1 MLDKNNRLKKR
12 KSFAYIFKN
21 GKTVTTTHF
30 AITYHSANGKYPR
43 IGFSVSKI
51 VGKAY
56 ARNKVKRRLRAVVR
70 ENINSFTKNYNY
82 IVRAKAGSYEL
93 GFDELY
99 SEIVTLIARVSSAIA
114 EQK

>member
-21 GKTVTTTHF
+21 GKTVSMAHF

-93 GFDELY
+93 SFDELY
-99 SEIVTLIARVSSAIA
+99 SEIVALIARMSCAMA